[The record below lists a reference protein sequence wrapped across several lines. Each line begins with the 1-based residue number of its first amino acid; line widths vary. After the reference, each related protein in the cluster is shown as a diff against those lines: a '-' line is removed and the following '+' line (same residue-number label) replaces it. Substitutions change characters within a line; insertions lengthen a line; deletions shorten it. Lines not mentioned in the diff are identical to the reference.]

1 MKAFLRS
8 DHGKCI
14 LALVIGFGLSTLFR
28 KSCKDKECME
38 FKGPSLKEIEE
49 NVYRYDK
56 KCYRFNPKPA
66 TCNPI
71 KRIVEFA

>member
-8 DHGKCI
+8 ERGRCI
-14 LALVIGFGLSTLFR
+14 LALVIGFGLSTFFR
-28 KSCKDKECME
+28 KCCKDKECMD

-49 NVYRYDK
+49 NIYRYDK
-56 KCYRFNPKPA
+56 KCYQFKPKPA
-66 TCNPI
+66 SCSPI